1 MAGSDQERDWNPGLY
16 LKFRNER
23 TQPSIDLVSRIK
35 IDNPG
40 TIIDIGCGPGNSTQ
54 ILRER
59 WPGSRIT
66 GLDSSPE
73 MIRKAADEYTD
84 MDWILSDVSGID
96 DEAEYDI
103 VFSNAAIQWMP
114 DHLSLM
120 KKLFSITAKNGAVAV
135 QVPMFSSMPLGKAI
149 EDTAA
154 GIKWR
159 ELTAGCRELFTYHDC
174 SFYYDELSRYSDR
187 IDMWETT
194 YFHVMDSAE
203 AILEWI
209 RSTGLRP
216 YLDKLVNDKMKNG
229 FELDILEK
237 IRKVYPLQRNG
248 KVLFPF
254 IRLFFVAYT

>member
-135 QVPMFSSMPLGKAI
+135 QVPMFSFMPLGKAI

-229 FELDILEK
+229 FELEILEK
-237 IRKVYPLQRNG
+237 IRNVYPLQRNG